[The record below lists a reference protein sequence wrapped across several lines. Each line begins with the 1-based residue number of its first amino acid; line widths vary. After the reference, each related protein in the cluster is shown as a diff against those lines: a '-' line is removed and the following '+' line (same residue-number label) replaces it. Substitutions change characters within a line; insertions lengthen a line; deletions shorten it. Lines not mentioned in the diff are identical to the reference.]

1 MKIFYKGGRNHY
13 EVSYERKSYHFTPEN
28 NHILDIQDQ
37 KVINYIF
44 SLPNRAEFEAVM
56 EEPKVKVETS
66 LPIITEP
73 KVEVKKPIIKKIKK
87 SKKKRGGR

>member
-13 EVSYERKSYHFTPEN
+13 EVSYDRKPYHFTPEN

-56 EEPKVKVETS
+56 EELKVKVETS